1 MELTPKMDSSN
12 VDLKQTLNL
21 PKTTFSMKANLPQT
35 EPKFVERWEM
45 DGLYAQIRASRAG
58 KPTWVLHDGP
68 PYANGRIH
76 LGTAFNKILKDFVVK
91 SRTMAGFDS
100 PYVPG
105 WDCHGLPIEIKV
117 DSELG
122 GKKAH
127 MAAVE
132 SRRACRKYA
141 EKYIDL
147 QRTDFK
153 RLGVLGQWDDPYL
166 TMSAHYQSVIAGAF
180 VDFLHRGYVY
190 KGLKPVHWCIKDRTA
205 LAEAEVEYA
214 DHSSPSIWVRF
225 ALKSDPASLHPALAG
240 RNVYGLIWTT
250 TPWTMPANMAIAYN
264 PRYEYAAVVPA
275 GGPNNPAALVPNG
288 PAAGVP
294 NNPAAGDVYIVAAD
308 LVNVTAEKCGW
319 GGEGKPGPQTIA
331 TFPGSVIERA
341 VFRHP
346 FLDRDSLGILADHVT
361 LEQGTGAVHTAP
373 GHGQED
379 YVVGRQYGLAT
390 YCPVDA
396 AGRFYHAEGAP
407 GRLPDQIIGKTVWE
421 ANPIVIEILKAHHA
435 LCGLEKLSRSYPHCW
450 RCHNPTIFRAT
461 EQWFIGMDRNDLR
474 QRALEAIRQVRWIP
488 AWGGERI
495 SNMIASRPD
504 WCISRQRIWGV
515 PIIVFYCEKC
525 REPLTS
531 RDILD
536 TIVALFRE
544 HSADIW
550 YERTAAELLPAGTTC
565 AKCDGGEFSKET
577 DILDVWFDSG
587 SSHLA
592 VLNQRF
598 GLPWPADMYLEG
610 GDQYRG
616 WFHSSLLVGVGLKGG
631 SPYRSSALSGW
642 VLDGEGKAMHKSLGN
657 SIEPEEVI
665 KHHGAEII
673 RLWTASVEFSEDVRL
688 SPTILTRLVEAY
700 RKLRNT
706 FRYVLGNVS
715 DFDPLKDT
723 VAAEEMHEI
732 DQWILV
738 RAEDLVTRCRAWYE
752 NFEFHKVYHAVYA
765 FATVDLS
772 NIYFDVLKDR
782 LYTSATKSKARRSA
796 QTALYRL
803 LDALVR
809 LLAPLISFTA
819 EEVWTHM
826 HRESSVHTAYFPEPS
841 ELTAGLDAAAR
852 KRTGNWDRL
861 IAIRGA
867 VLKSLET
874 ARNEKL
880 IGAPLE
886 ARLKLSANSDL
897 FPLLEQYAAELP
909 GLFIVSQVEVTPA
922 VSLPGSASGAATS
935 GVALAAVTSE
945 AAVGA
950 SEALAATSET
960 ALAASEAAALA
971 TGVLAPEPG
980 ALAVTVER
988 ASGQKCERCWK
999 YTSDTGSNSRFP
1011 TICAYCAG
1019 AVEETLNG

>member
-1 MELTPKMDSSN
+1 MDSSN
-12 VDLKQTLNL
+12 VDLKQTVNL

-35 EPKFVERWEM
+35 EPKLVERWEKE
-45 DGLYAQIRASRAG
+45 GLYAQIRASRAG
-58 KPTWVLHDGP
+58 KPMWVLHDGP

-122 GKKAH
+122 SKKAH
-127 MAAVE
+127 MSTVE
-132 SRRACRKYA
+132 IRRACRKYA
-141 EKYIDL
+141 EKYIDI

-180 VDFLHRGYVY
+180 VDFLDRGYVY
-190 KGLKPVHWCIKDRTA
+190 KGLKPVHWCMKDRTA

-225 ALKSDPASLHPALAG
+225 ALKSDPAKLDPALAG

-264 PRYEYAAVVPA
+264 PKYEYAAVTT
-275 GGPNNPAALVPNG
+275 GPTA
-288 PAAGVP
+288 
-294 NNPAAGDVYIVAAD
+294 DVYIVAAD
-308 LVNVTAEKCGW
+308 LVKVTAEKCGW
-319 GGEGKPGPQTIA
+319 PNPQIIA
-331 TFPGSVIERA
+331 TFPGSAIEYS

-379 YVVGRQYGLAT
+379 YVVGRQYGIAT
-390 YCPVDA
+390 FCPVDA
-396 AGRFYHAEGAP
+396 GGRFYHAEGAP

-435 LCGLEKLSRSYPHCW
+435 LCGLEKLSHSYPHCW

-461 EQWFIGMDRNDLR
+461 EQWFIGMERNDFR
-474 QRALEAIRQVRWIP
+474 QHALEAIKQVRWIP
-488 AWGGERI
+488 AWGEERI
-495 SNMIASRPD
+495 SNMIAGRPD
-504 WCISRQRIWGV
+504 WCISRQRVWGV
-515 PIIVFYCEKC
+515 PIIVFYCEGC
-525 REPLTS
+525 REPVTD
-531 RDILD
+531 RKILD
-536 TIVALFRE
+536 GVVALFRE

-550 YERTAAELLPAGTTC
+550 YERTAAELMPAGTKC
-565 AKCDGGEFSKET
+565 AKCGCGEFSKEK

-631 SPYRSSALSGW
+631 SPYRACALNGW
-642 VLDGEGKAMHKSLGN
+642 VLDGDGKAMHKSLGN

-665 KHHGAEII
+665 KKHGAEML
-673 RLWTASVEFSEDVRL
+673 RLWTASVEFNEDVRM
-688 SPTILTRLVEAY
+688 SETIQTRLTDAY

-715 DFDPLKDT
+715 DFDPQNDA
-723 VAAEEMHEI
+723 VAADEMHEL
-732 DQWILV
+732 DRWILV

-782 LYTSATKSKARRSA
+782 LYTSATKSQARRSA

-809 LLAPLISFTA
+809 LLAPLMSFTA

-826 HRESSVHTAYFPEPS
+826 NRAGSVHTAYFPEPS
-841 ELTAGLDAAAR
+841 ELTAGLSDAAR
-852 KRTGNWDRL
+852 KRTANWDRL
-861 IAIRGA
+861 IEVRDQ

-886 ARLKLSANSDL
+886 ARLILSANGDL
-897 FPLLEQYAAELP
+897 LPLLEEYAADLP
-909 GLFIVSQVEVTPA
+909 GLFIVSQVVISPTPLPDTQPAPLLSLPIAPSVDFVAPA
-922 VSLPGSASGAATS
+922 VLPPVSSAGGLAPGSFT
-935 GVALAAVTSE
+935 VA
-945 AAVGA
+945 
-950 SEALAATSET
+950 
-960 ALAASEAAALA
+960 
-971 TGVLAPEPG
+971 
-980 ALAVTVER
+980 VER

-999 YTSDTGSNSRFP
+999 YTHDTGANPRYS
-1011 TICAYCAG
+1011 TVCAFCAG
-1019 AVEETLNG
+1019 AVEEQLNGQSHG